1 MVLSNVAQYIPF
13 AMTEILSVINGSW
26 GFFVTVKTFSSLF
39 LKLAGSKELLHYKP
53 LISSTFVCVQYAV
66 LKETPV
72 KKCQQHSFQSPG

>member
-13 AMTEILSVINGSW
+13 AMTEIFFINGS
-26 GFFVTVKTFSSLF
+26 GVFFVTVKTFSSLF

-72 KKCQQHSFQSPG
+72 KKCQQHSLQSPG